1 MNDDKKIAVIGLG
14 YVGLSVAVAFGKH
27 FNTYGFDLNK
37 TRISELE
44 KGIDNNLELTK
55 QQILNSKMLKFTSSL
70 EDIKHFDF
78 YIISVPTPVDC
89 NKIPDLTLLKKAS
102 YQIGKVLKNGSI
114 VIYESTVFPGATEEI
129 CVPILENE
137 SKLKFNKNFFCGYS
151 PERVNPGDKTN
162 DLPNVKKITS
172 GSDYKT
178 AEVVDNLYKVIIKA
192 GTFKAKSIKIA
203 EAAKVIENSQRDLN
217 IAFVNEL
224 SLIFNKMNID
234 TSAVLE
240 AAGSKWNF
248 QLFKPGMV
256 GGHCIGV
263 DPYYLTYKA
272 KELGYDPDVILAG
285 RKIND
290 NMATYAGQEI
300 IKKLLNMKVNI
311 LKSKIAIFGI
321 TFKENCPDIRN
332 TKVIDL
338 INELLSWGT
347 KVDVFDPWAEPKA
360 VRKELGINLKKNLNL
375 SSYDAVVVAVGHK
388 QFRDISPKYYLKFF
402 KNKNKLFIADLKSLY
417 SKEMCEGLGY
427 NIYRL

>member
-1 MNDDKKIAVIGLG
+1 
-14 YVGLSVAVAFGKH
+14 
-27 FNTYGFDLNK
+27 
-37 TRISELE
+37 
-44 KGIDNNLELTK
+44 
-55 QQILNSKMLKFTSSL
+55 
-70 EDIKHFDF
+70 
-78 YIISVPTPVDC
+78 
-89 NKIPDLTLLKKAS
+89 
-102 YQIGKVLKNGSI
+102 
-114 VIYESTVFPGATEEI
+114 
-129 CVPILENE
+129 
-137 SKLKFNKNFFCGYS
+137 
-151 PERVNPGDKTN
+151 
-162 DLPNVKKITS
+162 
-172 GSDYKT
+172 
-178 AEVVDNLYKVIIKA
+178 
-192 GTFKAKSIKIA
+192 
-203 EAAKVIENSQRDLN
+203 
-217 IAFVNEL
+217 
-224 SLIFNKMNID
+224 
-234 TSAVLE
+234 
-240 AAGSKWNF
+240 
-248 QLFKPGMV
+248 FKPGMV

-427 NIYRL
+427 NIY